1 MAATVRQPKP
11 TKKSFPGDNPSTRR
25 QAAWGGARSSP
36 SFSPS
41 PNNARL
47 PNGPPPAASTQ
58 AASFPPLGPATP
70 TPRQDHRT
78 VLQNLA
84 SLTGTTVTFLTK
96 TAKRYEGVIVSTTES
111 EGDTTGVTL
120 RDVRELTNPGAPVK
134 NQLFIAS
141 TNIDSWSPVP
151 ANVNSSGQGPLNAS
165 SRVDGK
171 LLQTLAGLTGTT
183 ITLSTKTG
191 KRYEG
196 VIAST
201 AGERSTPG
209 LTLRDAKEL
218 SAPGAPLKDH
228 SFIPTTDIDTW
239 SSGPADVKV
248 PNGDSFKTDTDISQK
263 APRRE
268 RERELQ
274 AWQADL
280 PQTAVG
286 PPGTAHG
293 QHNDDVTFG
302 AGSSGHAGWNQFSA
316 NEKLFGV
323 RTGFDEELYTT
334 KLDRSGADF
343 AEREKRAQAL
353 ANEIMRG
360 ATNNPHI
367 LEERV
372 MNNAD
377 NNSGVNE
384 EDKYGAVA
392 RGPNAYVPPG
402 ARRSIPSV
410 VPPVAAAPIA
420 APSASTSANVKGP
433 DVPKVSINAP
443 DGSTVTHSDTTTP
456 APSPSPVPSAS
467 ASQKPPADALPA
479 FREFVTHE
487 KQRLTQKRQALVKSE
502 RDKRMAELLKFSQN
516 FKLNKPIPDDLVKI
530 IAKDEEK
537 QRAIVE
543 KSTKDAASAQARS
556 IGATAA
562 LSATPVTN
570 PPVPATSSRVTT
582 STSGNVSGTSSS
594 SSKLASSPSVASTK
608 THVTAPTKGGR
619 ISMVIQSI
627 PPFKGKKSQS
637 ASQSPNAATL
647 VTTKASGSGT
657 TKSAESAK
665 LVDGAVN
672 KLNVNATSFRPN
684 PKALAFTPASPNTTA
699 GASANSSPKTKPE
712 GSSASPP
719 TPNPFFGKVALKKTP
734 VHVKD
739 DFNPFKFTKVAEAS
753 AVNAIWPYQGK
764 RYMQMFPPV
773 QAPPPQQSPH
783 MVPPG
788 PPPIPPPPYEEDQ
801 SIPRGYVY
809 AYPPYAYPGQP
820 MMPGMAPPPPGAYIP
835 GPFMQPMPYPPNMP
849 PPNAMYASP
858 QMGQMP
864 PPQAYMQAPPPGQ
877 YPPPPNGAGP
887 RPSMP
892 PTPIPAHAHPYYHQ
906 SPQLPQAVPYPMM
919 MPPPGGP
926 GGPPHGYEGGPAPPV
941 SMGGVGHA

>member
-1 MAATVRQPKP
+1 MAATQVRQPKP
-11 TKKSFPGDNPSTRR
+11 TKKGFPGDNPSTRFALLTPSTSSTNISTIISSR
-25 QAAWGGARSSP
+25 QSAWGGPRSSP

-47 PNGPPPAASTQ
+47 PNGPPPATSTQ

-70 TPRQDHRT
+70 TPRQDHKT

-84 SLTGTTVTFLTK
+84 
-96 TAKRYEGVIVSTTES
+96 
-111 EGDTTGVTL
+111 
-120 RDVRELTNPGAPVK
+120 N
-134 NQLFIAS
+134 
-141 TNIDSWSPVP
+141 
-151 ANVNSSGQGPLNAS
+151 
-165 SRVDGK
+165 
-171 LLQTLAGLTGTT
+171 LAGTT
-183 ITLSTKTG
+183 ITLATKAG

-196 VIAST
+196 VITST
-201 AGERSTPG
+201 AGERNTPG
-209 LTLRDAKEL
+209 LSLRDVKEL

-228 SFIPTTDIDTW
+228 FFIPATDIDTW

-263 APRRE
+263 APRRD
-268 RERELQ
+268 RDRELQ

-280 PQTAVG
+280 PPPAVG
-286 PPGTAHG
+286 PPGTTHG
-293 QHNDDVTFG
+293 PHNDDITFG
-302 AGSSGHAGWNQFSA
+302 AGSSGNAGWNQFTA

-323 RTGFDEELYTT
+323 KTGFDEELYTT

-360 ATNNPHI
+360 TTNNPHI
-367 LEERV
+367 LEERI
-372 MNNAD
+372 MNNVD
-377 NNSGVNE
+377 NSGVNE

-402 ARRSIPSV
+402 ARKNLPSV
-410 VPPVAAAPIA
+410 VPPAAAAPIA
-420 APSASTSANVKGP
+420 APAASTNANVKGP

-443 DGSTVTHSDTTTP
+443 DGSTVSHSDTTTP
-456 APSPSPVPSAS
+456 APSPSPAPSAS
-467 ASQKPPADALPA
+467 ASQKSIMSWLQPPADALPA

-502 RDKRMAELLKFSQN
+502 RDKRMADLLKFSQS

-530 IAKDEEK
+530 LAKDEEK
-537 QRAIVE
+537 QRAIIE
-543 KSTKDAASAQARS
+543 KSSKDATSAQARS

-562 LSATPVTN
+562 LSATPTTN
-570 PPVPATSSRVTT
+570 PPIPTPSSRVAT

-594 SSKLASSPSVASTK
+594 SSKLVSSPSVVSTK
-608 THVTAPTKGGR
+608 TPITAPTKGAR
-619 ISMVIQSI
+619 ISMVIQPI
-627 PPFKGKKSQS
+627 PPFKGKKSQT
-637 ASQSPNAATL
+637 ASQPSNAATQ

-657 TKSAESAK
+657 NSQSTKSAESTK
-665 LVDGAVN
+665 LDVAVN

-684 PKALAFTPASPNTTA
+684 PKALAFTPASPNTTV
-699 GASANSSPKTKPE
+699 GPSANSSPKTKPE
-712 GSSASPP
+712 SSSTSPP
-719 TPNPFFGKVALKKTP
+719 TPNPFFGKVPLKKTP

-739 DFNPFKFTKVAEAS
+739 EFNPFKFATVAEAS

-835 GPFMQPMPYPPNMP
+835 GPFMQPMPYPPSMP
-849 PPNAMYASP
+849 PPNGEYW
-858 QMGQMP
+858 
-864 PPQAYMQAPPPGQ
+864 
-877 YPPPPNGAGP
+877 PN
-887 RPSMP
+887 
-892 PTPIPAHAHPYYHQ
+892 
-906 SPQLPQAVPYPMM
+906 
-919 MPPPGGP
+919 
-926 GGPPHGYEGGPAPPV
+926 
-941 SMGGVGHA
+941 

>member
-1 MAATVRQPKP
+1 MATTQVRQPKP
-11 TKKSFPGDNPSTRR
+11 TKKSFAGDNPSARR
-25 QAAWGGARSSP
+25 QSAWGGARSSP

-47 PNGPPPAASTQ
+47 PNGPPPTTSTQ

-70 TPRQDHRT
+70 TPRQDHKV

-84 SLTGTTVTFLTK
+84 SL
-96 TAKRYEGVIVSTTES
+96 A
-111 EGDTTGVTL
+111 
-120 RDVRELTNPGAPVK
+120 
-134 NQLFIAS
+134 
-141 TNIDSWSPVP
+141 
-151 ANVNSSGQGPLNAS
+151 
-165 SRVDGK
+165 
-171 LLQTLAGLTGTT
+171 GTT
-183 ITLSTKTG
+183 ITLTSKAG

-196 VIAST
+196 VITST
-201 AGERSTPG
+201 AGERNTLG
-209 LTLRDAKEL
+209 LTLRDVKEL

-228 SFIPTTDIDTW
+228 FFIPATDIDTW
-239 SSGPADVKV
+239 SSGPADVKA

-263 APRRE
+263 APRRD
-268 RERELQ
+268 RDRELQ

-280 PQTAVG
+280 PPPAVA
-286 PPGTAHG
+286 PPGTAPTHG
-293 QHNDDVTFG
+293 PLNDDITFG
-302 AGSSGHAGWNQFSA
+302 AGSSGHAGWNQFTA

-323 RTGFDEELYTT
+323 KTGFDEELYTT

-360 ATNNPHI
+360 PASNPHI

-372 MNNAD
+372 MNNVD
-377 NNSGVNE
+377 NSGSNE

-402 ARRSIPSV
+402 ARKNLPSV
-410 VPPVAAAPIA
+410 
-420 APSASTSANVKGP
+420 GP

-443 DGSTVTHSDTTTP
+443 DGSTVSETTTP
-456 APSPSPVPSAS
+456 APSPSPAPSG
-467 ASQKPPADALPA
+467 SQKPPADALPA

-502 RDKRMAELLKFSQN
+502 RDKRMAELLKFSQS

-530 IAKDEEK
+530 LAKDEEK
-537 QRAIVE
+537 QRAIIE
-543 KSTKDAASAQARS
+543 KSTKDATSAQARS

-562 LSATPVTN
+562 LSATPTTN
-570 PPVPATSSRVTT
+570 LPVPATSSRVAT

-594 SSKLASSPSVASTK
+594 SSKLVSSPSVASTK
-608 THVTAPTKGGR
+608 TPATAPTKGAR
-619 ISMVIQSI
+619 ISMVIQPI
-627 PPFKGKKSQS
+627 PPFKGKKSQT
-637 ASQSPNAATL
+637 ASQPSNAATQ

-657 TKSAESAK
+657 SSQSTKSTESAK
-665 LVDGAVN
+665 LDGAAN

-684 PKALAFTPASPNTTA
+684 PKATDRQ
-699 GASANSSPKTKPE
+699 SST
-712 GSSASPP
+712 SPP
-719 TPNPFFGKVALKKTP
+719 MPNPFFGKVALKKTP

-835 GPFMQPMPYPPNMP
+835 GPFMQPMPYPPSMP
-849 PPNAMYASP
+849 PPNAAMYASP

-906 SPQLPQAVPYPMM
+906 SPQPGSLIVNPTVPQAVPYPMM
-919 MPPPGGP
+919 IPPPGAP

-941 SMGGVGHA
+941 PMGGVGHA

>member
-1 MAATVRQPKP
+1 MATTQVRQPKP
-11 TKKSFPGDNPSTRR
+11 TKKSFAGDNPSARR
-25 QAAWGGARSSP
+25 QTAWGGARSSP

-47 PNGPPPAASTQ
+47 PNGPPPTTSTQ

-70 TPRQDHRT
+70 TPRQDHKV
-78 VLQNLA
+78 VLQNLT
-84 SLTGTTVTFLTK
+84 SL
-96 TAKRYEGVIVSTTES
+96 A
-111 EGDTTGVTL
+111 
-120 RDVRELTNPGAPVK
+120 
-134 NQLFIAS
+134 
-141 TNIDSWSPVP
+141 
-151 ANVNSSGQGPLNAS
+151 
-165 SRVDGK
+165 
-171 LLQTLAGLTGTT
+171 TLAGLTGTT
-183 ITLSTKTG
+183 ITLTSKAG

-196 VIAST
+196 VITST
-201 AGERSTPG
+201 AGERNTLG
-209 LTLRDAKEL
+209 LTLRDVKEL

-228 SFIPTTDIDTW
+228 FYIPATDIDTW
-239 SSGPADVKV
+239 SSGPADVKA

-263 APRRE
+263 APRRD
-268 RERELQ
+268 RDRELQ

-280 PQTAVG
+280 PPPVVA
-286 PPGTAHG
+286 PPGTTPAHG
-293 QHNDDVTFG
+293 PLNDDITFG
-302 AGSSGHAGWNQFSA
+302 AGSSGHAGWNQFTA

-323 RTGFDEELYTT
+323 KTGFDEELYTT

-360 ATNNPHI
+360 PANNPHI

-372 MNNAD
+372 MNNVD
-377 NNSGVNE
+377 NSGANE

-402 ARRSIPSV
+402 ARKNLPSV
-410 VPPVAAAPIA
+410 VPPASAAPIA
-420 APSASTSANVKGP
+420 VPPASASASVKGP

-443 DGSTVTHSDTTTP
+443 DGSTVSDTTTP
-456 APSPSPVPSAS
+456 APSPSPAPSG
-467 ASQKPPADALPA
+467 SQKPPADALPA

-502 RDKRMAELLKFSQN
+502 RDKRMAELLKFSQS

-530 IAKDEEK
+530 LAKDEEK
-537 QRAIVE
+537 QRAIIE
-543 KSTKDAASAQARS
+543 KSTKDATSAQARS

-562 LSATPVTN
+562 LSATATTN
-570 PPVPATSSRVTT
+570 PPVPATSI
-582 STSGNVSGTSSS
+582 
-594 SSKLASSPSVASTK
+594 LPSPSTK
-608 THVTAPTKGGR
+608 TPATAPTKGAR
-619 ISMVIQSI
+619 IGMVIQSI
-627 PPFKGKKSQS
+627 PPFKGKKSQT
-637 ASQSPNAATL
+637 ASQPSNAATQ
-647 VTTKASGSGT
+647 VTTKASGSVT
-657 TKSAESAK
+657 SSQSTKSTESAK
-665 LVDGAVN
+665 LDGAVN

-684 PKALAFTPASPNTTA
+684 PKAVAFTPASPNTVV
-699 GASANSSPKTKPE
+699 GPSANSSPKTKPE
-712 GSSASPP
+712 GSSTSPP

-835 GPFMQPMPYPPNMP
+835 GPFMQPMPYPPSMP

-919 MPPPGGP
+919 IPPPGAP

-941 SMGGVGHA
+941 PMGGVGHA